1 MLKTGNSPTPALK
14 DSKNHLTLLSTG
26 SSVNKMPSRVYT
38 EWKVKKKKLWNAL
51 IGLESFI

>member
-14 DSKNHLTLLSTG
+14 DSKNHLMLLSTG

-38 EWKVKKKKLWNAL
+38 EWKVKKKLWNAL